1 MKFYQIFIL
10 LFLAIAPNASAQD
23 LNDYKPILASGKIP
37 SDITISAKTKYEIAE
52 QNLNTTKAKNQHTE
66 HQLDFLLESNFVIDQ
81 VLGSGRVLFND
92 SVTNYL
98 NQILDLILKD
108 ELDLRGKI
116 RVYAVQSSVVNS
128 FTTHDGIILVNLG
141 LIAQLENEA
150 QLAFILCHELTHFT
164 EKHVFTAYLQ
174 NEEFK
179 KTNVVKQSSF
189 DEKLL
194 EKSRYSKD
202 LEKDADEVG
211 LRRFLATDYSTENL
225 LNVFE
230 VMRFAH
236 LPFDDI
242 PFAKDFFNREY
253 YKINDSYFL
262 NRVNP
267 VEAYETVD
275 PSQTTHPSPTERQ
288 RIMSSQLASSKKS
301 GGTQYLV
308 SQNQFKH
315 IRDVCRFELSNLYL
329 KSNRPVMSIYNSF
342 LLLESYPDNSYL
354 KRIVARSLYTLSK
367 FKTGGNYGQVHPGYS
382 QIEGESQ
389 QIFHLFYRLKP
400 EELAVL
406 ATGYV
411 WNLKHEFP
419 EDKDLKLMA
428 EDLLQ
433 DLMYKY
439 YVPGMF
445 SRTKPPKEWDL
456 PDTTQVLGKY
466 EKLKEKS
473 KENPRLTMIKFALVD
488 QFDDPEFSELFDKLE
503 KDRWGGSA
511 GLKTGFPFEKQNSDS
526 VRYWK
531 NHGFSLGAKKVVVVS
546 PTYAKLDLRKN
557 QKEKYLSSESAKAN
571 LTSQINRSANLLNL
585 EVEIIDQTLLDSTQ
599 VDDFNDITFLNEW
612 VDKRFTQLDV
622 SMANLP
628 SVQIEKMIE
637 KYGTEYFVWTGII
650 NYRENKS
657 LLYYYLL
664 YALVPPAIPLGVY
677 YMARPNFETYYYC
690 ITFNLRTGQPVQVN
704 YNNYR
709 KRDARDLINS
719 SIYDSFW
726 QMKQPPKKKVVKK

>member
-1 MKFYQIFIL
+1 M
-10 LFLAIAPNASAQD
+10 AIASSVNAQD
-23 LNDYKPILASGKIP
+23 LNNYRSIQASGKIP
-37 SDITISAKTKYEIAE
+37 TDVTTSARTKYETAE
-52 QNLNTTKAKNQHTE
+52 QNLDTSKTE
-66 HQLDFLLESNFVIDQ
+66 SQNRDGHLEFLLESNFVIDQ

-92 SVTNYL
+92 SITIYL
-98 NQILDLILKD
+98 NQVLDVILID
-108 ELDLRGKI
+108 EPNLREEI

-179 KTNVVKQSSF
+179 KTHGVKQSSF

-211 LRRFLATDYSTENL
+211 LRRFLKIDYSTEDL

-262 NRVNP
+262 NRVRP
-267 VEAYETVD
+267 VEAFETED
-275 PSQTTHPSPTERQ
+275 ASLTTHPSPTERQ

-301 GGTQYLV
+301 GGTQYVV
-308 SQNQFKH
+308 SENQFKH

-342 LLLESYPDNSYL
+342 LLLESYPNNSFL
-354 KRIVARSLYTLSK
+354 KRTIASSLYTLSK

-389 QIFHLFYRLKP
+389 QAFHLFYRLKP

-406 ATGYV
+406 AAGYV
-411 WNLKHEFP
+411 WNLKHELP

-445 SRTKPPKEWDL
+445 SRTNPPKGWDQ

-466 EKLKEKS
+466 ERLKEKS
-473 KENPRLTMIKFALVD
+473 KDNPRLTMIKFALVD
-488 QFDDPEFSELFDKLE
+488 LFDDPEFSKLFDKLE
-503 KDRWGGSA
+503 KDRWGGRA
-511 GLKTGFPFEKQNSDS
+511 GLKTGFPSEKQNSDD

-557 QKEKYLSSESAKAN
+557 RQHKYLSSESAKSK
-571 LTSQINRSANLLNL
+571 LTSQINRSADLLNL

-622 SMANLP
+622 SMVNLP
-628 SVQIEKMIE
+628 SVQIEKIIE

-650 NYRENKS
+650 NYRENKP

-664 YALVPPAIPLGVY
+664 YALVPPAIPLGIY

-726 QMKQPPKKKVVKK
+726 QMKRPPKKKAKKE